1 MAENIVP
8 DELDKT
14 FSMDHGGAEDRIARS
29 QGDDGLLTAFAD
41 WVDAQGAEGNGTLNG
56 GLDEDIPLFD
66 ANDLVRDGGEGLDVL
81 IGDGAVNALR
91 NGNAPNIEVAI
102 ESSRV
107 TDLTNMNDLAS
118 TLGIDIS
125 NGQIDVS
132 ELTPENGWSAV
143 EVTSG
148 IASYVEYTHN
158 SGDEI
163 DTILVAKTA
172 LDNNG

>member
-1 MAENIVP
+1 MAEIL
-8 DELDKT
+8 DKFDKT
-14 FSMDHGGAEDRIARS
+14 FSMDRDSGEDRIAGS
-29 QGDDGLLTAFAD
+29 QDDDVLLSAFAS
-41 WVDAQGAEGNGTLNG
+41 WADAQDAEDSATPNG

-81 IGDGAVNALR
+81 IGDGAINALR

-102 ESSRV
+102 ESNRV

-132 ELTPENGWSAV
+132 ALTPENGWSAV

-148 IASYVEYTHN
+148 VMSYVEYTHN

-163 DTILVAKTA
+163 DTILVAKTV
-172 LDNNG
+172 LDNNNG